1 MATSKVCCH
10 CKVDKNISLF
20 NRDIGRPD
28 GKARICRPCRAKTRK
43 EQVEK
48 KPEQYKKT
56 KINYN
61 KKTKQA
67 TKEYMFK
74 RRHGITPEQVL
85 NLVEEQGGCKICKAT
100 EPGGTGYWHVDH
112 DHKCCGDRFSCDNCR
127 RGILC
132 NRCNLM
138 LGMAK
143 DSKEILLLASKYIE
157 EYEERIYGYVQ

>member
-1 MATSKVCCH
+1 MPTSKVCCH

-20 NRDIGRPD
+20 NRDISVPD
-28 GKARICRPCRAKTRK
+28 GRARICRPCRAKTRK
-43 EQVEK
+43 EQIK
-48 KPEQYKKT
+48 KNPERYAKSRKDYDEKT
-56 KINYN
+56 KDFR
-61 KKTKQA
+61 KTYVFQ
-67 TKEYMFK
+67 
-74 RRHGITPEQVL
+74 RRHGITPEEVL

-138 LGMAK
+138 LGMAR
-143 DSKEILLLASKYIE
+143 DSKEILLLGSKYIE
-157 EYEERIYGYVQ
+157 EYEERKYAESE

>member
-43 EQVEK
+43 EQVQK
-48 KPEQYKKT
+48 KPEQYAKRIKDNNI
-56 KINYN
+56 KN
-61 KKTKQA
+61 
-67 TKEYMFK
+67 KEYKKLYAFQ
-74 RRHGITPEQVL
+74 RRHGITQEEMLGIL
-85 NLVEEQGGCKICKAT
+85 NQQGGCKICKAT

-138 LGMAK
+138 LGMAR
-143 DSKEILLLASKYIE
+143 DSKEILLLGSKYIE
-157 EYEERIYGYVQ
+157 EYEERIDGNV